1 MNNKRRFHQKKSKQ
15 LAILRHLLNG
25 DTINS
30 VEAFRFFNT
39 TRLSSSI
46 KSLRNMGYKITTYF
60 EGNSKL
66 GNYIMVSGNLTDNKD
81 LYKSRCR

>member
-1 MNNKRRFHQKKSKQ
+1 MNNKKCFHQKKSKQ
-15 LAILRHLLNG
+15 VAILRHLLNG

-60 EGNSKL
+60 EENSKL
-66 GNYIMVSGNLTDNKD
+66 GTYTMVIGNLIDNKE
-81 LYKSRCR
+81 LYKSRCK

>member
-1 MNNKRRFHQKKSKQ
+1 MNNKKCFHQKKSKQ
-15 LAILRHLLNG
+15 VAILRHLLNG

-46 KSLRNMGYKITTYF
+46 KSLRDMGYKITAYF
-60 EGNSKL
+60 EENSKL
-66 GNYIMVSGNLTDNKD
+66 GTYTMVSGNLIDNKE
-81 LYKSRCR
+81 LYKSRCK

>member
-1 MNNKRRFHQKKSKQ
+1 MNNKRRFHQKRSKQ
-15 LAILRHLLNG
+15 VTILKHLLRGNS
-25 DTINS
+25 INS
-30 VEAFRFFNT
+30 VEAFKFFNT

-60 EGNSKL
+60 KGNSKL